1 MIKNNSNSTVAVKT
15 LKRIERKAK
24 WQLNTKTAAQG
35 IVLQEQ
41 FLFISFFFLTRV
53 LCIGHCVSN
62 CMASSGH
69 HSFLV
74 SFSQTC
80 SLVDS

>member
-35 IVLQEQ
+35 IVLQKQ
-41 FLFISFFFLTRV
+41 FLFISFFFFDSCFVHRALRLELYGVQRTSQLSRIFQPNV
-53 LCIGHCVSN
+53 F
-62 CMASSGH
+62 SSR
-69 HSFLV
+69 
-74 SFSQTC
+74 
-80 SLVDS
+80 